1 MEADA
6 DASLMKT
13 VLEMYRNAQISAIE
27 PLKIFDV
34 SQTTDAF
41 RYFSSKSRMG
51 KVAISLENPNSKVK
65 VKLVTRRS

>member
-1 MEADA
+1 M

-13 VLEMYRNAQISAIE
+13 VLEMYRGAQISAIE

-41 RYFSSKSRMG
+41 RYFSSKNRMG
-51 KVAISLENPNSKVK
+51 KVAISLENPHSKVK
-65 VKLVTRRS
+65 VRLVARRR

>member
-1 MEADA
+1 MEADV

-13 VLEMYRNAQISAIE
+13 VLEMYRSAQISAIE

-51 KVAISLENPNSKVK
+51 KVAISLENPDSKVK
-65 VKLVTRRS
+65 VKLVARRR

>member
-13 VLEMYRNAQISAIE
+13 VLEMYRSVQISAIE
-27 PLKIFDV
+27 PLKMFDV

-65 VKLVTRRS
+65 VKFVTRGR

>member
-1 MEADA
+1 M

-13 VLEMYRNAQISAIE
+13 VLEMYRSAQISAIE

-51 KVAISLENPNSKVK
+51 KVAISLENPESKVK
-65 VKLVTRRS
+65 VKLITRTR